1 MKTKVRAALS
11 KLIPHKYAIDASS
24 LGDDGEL
31 AWTNLGF
38 WKNTQ
43 NYREACCQ
51 LADHLARAVNLNSKD
66 HLLDLGCGQGASLMH
81 WLQHY
86 QPKSLSAVEL
96 QSKCVNKIQKLI
108 PEINQIFCGSFL
120 NLKQFEFKQSFD
132 VVLCIDAAYHSSLNS
147 FLDSATPVL
156 NSKGRLGFH
165 YLMKADS
172 CQNMTVLQEQKYRY
186 LLKAA
191 DVVWDN
197 VPNEQ
202 MLRNALEQ
210 QGFVDIQIEDLSE
223 PVLLGFS
230 QYIQNQQEQ
239 NQSRGLANFKIQMTA
254 KLCQQLYQAGY
265 VRYIQITAIKK

>member
-43 NYREACCQ
+43 NYPEACCQ

-108 PEINQIFCGSFL
+108 PEINQIYSGSFL
-120 NLKQFEFKQSFD
+120 NLKQFEFKQRFD
-132 VVLCIDAAYHSSLNS
+132 VVLCIDAAYHSNLNS
-147 FLDSATPVL
+147 FLDSVTPVL

-197 VPNEQ
+197 VPNEK

-230 QYIQNQQEQ
+230 QYIQNQQDQ